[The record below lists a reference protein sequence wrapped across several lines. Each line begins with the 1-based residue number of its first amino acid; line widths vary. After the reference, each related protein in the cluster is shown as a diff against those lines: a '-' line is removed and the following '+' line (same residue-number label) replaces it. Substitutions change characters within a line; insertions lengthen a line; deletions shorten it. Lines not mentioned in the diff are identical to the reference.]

1 MFYIYL
7 IIAFVLNASG
17 NIFLKLGSQQ
27 GFSISSFSPIVL
39 LTSNWQFI
47 IGCLLFVLNVPFYFL
62 ALKNIP
68 LSTAYPVMVG
78 MSFLIVNTTA
88 FFLFKESVNMLQ
100 IVGYVCMV
108 VGIIL
113 VVGYGR
119 A

>member
-27 GFSISSFSPIVL
+27 GFSIPSFSQSAMFTVTYI
-39 LTSNWQFI
+39 
-47 IGCLLFVLNVPFYFL
+47 FL